1 MRDLG
6 PDRLSE
12 DGRYVLLRDSTGQES
27 FRVAADRRLQ
37 ALIDA
42 ASRTRERTSGQM
54 EFTME
59 STLSPRDIQTRIRRG
74 ESVTQVAET
83 AGVSTEQIEG
93 FAGPVLAERAY
104 MVEQA
109 RKTSV
114 RRKHVGGAAVMLGT
128 VVDEQI
134 AQQGG
139 SPDDATWDA
148 WRREDGLWTVLVV
161 PLDGGRAL
169 FLYDHRSRFVVPAD
183 AFAHDLVGDLAVEE
197 SSEMA
202 IADALQ
208 AQPAA
213 PPAAADTEDIVSDA
227 EHDTGAEAPSARVSS
242 LKEARDRRA
251 QEQQL
256 SLQDVEDDETTEDE
270 TVPTT
275 SEPSAADDFSAEDAA
290 HDQRLAVPDT
300 AGPRKKKAERRRV
313 PSWDEIMFGGRED

>member
-12 DGRYVLLRDSTGQES
+12 DGRYVLLRDSAGQES
-27 FRVAADRRLQ
+27 FRVPADRRLR

-42 ASRTRERTSGQM
+42 ASRTKERTSGQM

-59 STLSPRDIQTRIRRG
+59 STLSPRDIQTRVRRG
-74 ESVTQVAET
+74 ESVSQVAEA

-109 RKTSV
+109 RKTTV
-114 RRKHVGGAAVMLGT
+114 RRKHVGGSAVMLGT

-134 AQQGG
+134 AEQGG

-148 WRREDGLWTVLVV
+148 WRREDGRWTVLVV

-169 FLYDHRSRFVVPAD
+169 FLYDHRSRYVVPAD
-183 AFAHDLVGDLAVEE
+183 QFAHDLVGDLAVEE
-197 SSEMA
+197 SSAMA

-208 AQPAA
+208 AQTPT
-213 PPAAADTEDIVSDA
+213 PPATATDTDVLEEPD
-227 EHDTGAEAPSARVSS
+227 APSARISS

-256 SLQDVEDDETTEDE
+256 SLQDVEDDETMEDE
-270 TVPTT
+270 DVPTA
-275 SEPSAADDFSAEDAA
+275 SQDAGAEDFADE

-300 AGPRKKKAERRRV
+300 SGPRKKKAERRRV
-313 PSWDEIMFGGRED
+313 PSWDEIMFGGRDD